1 MTAAFPTLCERVL
14 NPTQALA
21 RTPHCPGHAGHQEN
35 LHGQRDS
42 LLGILPGPSAIIYF
56 CAKLK
61 QCVVLAKS
69 AQHPP
74 VGGTRVVVIR
84 VPRPIL
90 PSIM

>member
-61 QCVVLAKS
+61 QCVVLACCILYKTPS
-69 AQHPP
+69 PP
-74 VGGTRVVVIR
+74 PPPLFKTFI
-84 VPRPIL
+84 
-90 PSIM
+90 